1 MKETQFVVTVFLS
14 ACWAGIA
21 EAGKNSDKFGNKLIR
36 AGFYIT
42 GFLGLWYCYAIA
54 TTGIDYTA
62 YLREYQMLADVP
74 NDRILSSGFEIGY
87 LLIAKLLAFAG
98 ANAEMAL
105 LIFRTIAILNVAVSL
120 WILQR
125 DIDLFFAVFAY
136 VCILFFDGYHI
147 VMMMVA
153 SFILLGVSIA
163 LRGKMKTGIVL
174 CVIAATIHYSGL
186 LFFVVFLA
194 IYIGNE
200 KNIQLPRWSFLW
212 ITAAIVTLCAG
223 WIVPLIIGK
232 VGLLAKYRKYVAVTT
247 QYFGIAQVFYYC
259 FPAVSMM
266 QLLKKKE
273 NDVYQRFF
281 YSLIPIGF
289 CVAGMG
295 YSFTVLDRM
304 FVFFAANFVIF
315 IPHYIECLNRRQ
327 ADGVIFNVQFSTGI
341 WKMAFLIY
349 FILRAKIFISGHPVV
364 YDFGPLLGLFA

>member
-153 SFILLGVSIA
+153 SFIL
-163 LRGKMKTGIVL
+163 
-174 CVIAATIHYSGL
+174 
-186 LFFVVFLA
+186 
-194 IYIGNE
+194 
-200 KNIQLPRWSFLW
+200 
-212 ITAAIVTLCAG
+212 
-223 WIVPLIIGK
+223 
-232 VGLLAKYRKYVAVTT
+232 
-247 QYFGIAQVFYYC
+247 
-259 FPAVSMM
+259 
-266 QLLKKKE
+266 
-273 NDVYQRFF
+273 
-281 YSLIPIGF
+281 
-289 CVAGMG
+289 
-295 YSFTVLDRM
+295 
-304 FVFFAANFVIF
+304 
-315 IPHYIECLNRRQ
+315 
-327 ADGVIFNVQFSTGI
+327 
-341 WKMAFLIY
+341 
-349 FILRAKIFISGHPVV
+349 
-364 YDFGPLLGLFA
+364 